1 MARHTMKFIAT
12 VLGLFFVYNGFGK
25 INPKLNA
32 DLHLQMKKHFVNYA
46 RVAPLRTYLDKKFKA
61 SDYRNFIGGMEIAG
75 GAGMVLLSGR
85 FTLQA
90 SQLFVLLASAFMI
103 HTHVILGD
111 PFPRAATLIATSL
124 MVVVQM
130 VFTKF
135 VDKDTQEE
143 EKATKKSSAKTDEA
157 GEGHKKEVLVE
168 KNDEVKNVQEK
179 PKTKKQKKKAKKD
192 N

>member
-1 MARHTMKFIAT
+1 MLHQLNYFSFFI
-12 VLGLFFVYNGFGK
+12 FNS
-25 INPKLNA
+25 
-32 DLHLQMKKHFVNYA
+32 LQKKHFVNYA

-85 FTLQA
+85 FSLQA

-143 EKATKKSSAKTDEA
+143 EKATKKSSAKTDETD
-157 GEGHKKEVLVE
+157 EGHKKEVLVE

-179 PKTKKQKKKAKKD
+179 PKTKKQKKKSKKD